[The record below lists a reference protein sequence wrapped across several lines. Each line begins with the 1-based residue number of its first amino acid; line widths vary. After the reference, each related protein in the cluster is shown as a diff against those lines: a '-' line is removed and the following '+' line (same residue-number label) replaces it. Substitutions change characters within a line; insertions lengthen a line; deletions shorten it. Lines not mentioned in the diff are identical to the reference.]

1 MLESIKSLG
10 TSGVIGAL
18 LGVALVLWIEPTTN
32 GGIGLIIVVSIL
44 LCLAVGGA
52 VTALR
57 GKK

>member
-1 MLESIKSLG
+1 
-10 TSGVIGAL
+10 
-18 LGVALVLWIEPTTN
+18 VLWIEPTTN

-52 VTALR
+52 IKALR